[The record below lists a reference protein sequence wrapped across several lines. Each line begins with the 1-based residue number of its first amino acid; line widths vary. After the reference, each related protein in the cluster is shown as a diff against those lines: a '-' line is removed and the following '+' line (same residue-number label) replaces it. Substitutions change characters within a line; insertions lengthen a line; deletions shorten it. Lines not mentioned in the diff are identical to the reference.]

1 MLPPTHSMLPST
13 HLDFVAHFARS
24 TPDKLAVFDLAQGRR
39 FSYAEFDT
47 SIERASAVL
56 TDSIGDPSGR
66 RVLVLARNRVEMLI
80 LHFACIRCGAIFV
93 PVNWRLAAAEVAM
106 IIADCRPA
114 LIVAEPEL
122 APLLGAPEPAAA
134 SARRC
139 APTAFGGRDP
149 ARGPDLAP
157 GRACPR
163 LWLDASPAG
172 LEARMAAVS
181 NASRASAAGRA
192 ITPITPAPGAPITPS
207 PDTPI
212 TLLYSSGTTGKSK
225 GVIITLLNAFASSL
239 NLSLDLRCGTD
250 SVFLCDMPL
259 FHTAGLLAAARTPL
273 SVGGTV
279 LISQKFD
286 APLTYERLSDAGL
299 GITHYFCVTQMAMA
313 MRRLPQFEGRR
324 LARLTALITGGA
336 PNPESHIRRWLN
348 EGVPMINAWGMSE
361 IGSGTAQPLGD
372 LQRLYANP
380 SAIGLP
386 HLTLDIKLVSEGA
399 EVGSGEPGEIWVR
412 GWNVTPGYWERPDLN
427 SQAFVD
433 GWFRTGDIAVR
444 DASGAYTLIDRI
456 TDMYISGGENVYP
469 AEIEA
474 VIVELAGIS
483 DVAVCGVPH
492 ETWGETG
499 AAWVVIQEGS
509 QLDVAT
515 IEAHC
520 SARLARFKVP
530 RFVQVV
536 ASLPRTASGKIQK
549 HLLRAAH
556 RP

>member
-1 MLPPTHSMLPST
+1 MLPPTR
-13 HLDFVAHFARS
+13 LDFVAHFART
-24 TPDKLAVFDLAQGRR
+24 TPDKLAVSDLAQSRR
-39 FSYAEFDT
+39 YSYAEFDAA
-47 SIERASAVL
+47 IERASAVL
-56 TDSIGDPSGR
+56 IETIGDPSGQ
-66 RVLVLARNRVEMLI
+66 RVMVVARNRAEMLI

-93 PVNWRLAAAEVAM
+93 PVNWRLAAAEVAL
-106 IIADCRPA
+106 ILADCRPA

-122 APLLGAPEPAAA
+122 ATLLAEPQPATTLANRESPASRESLPSSDAP
-134 SARRC
+134 
-139 APTAFGGRDP
+139 RD
-149 ARGPDLAP
+149 RDCT
-157 GRACPR
+157 RI
-163 LWLDASPAG
+163 WLDASPTG
-172 LEARMAAVS
+172 LEARMATAG
-181 NASRASAAGRA
+181 NASRTSAAPPAAR
-192 ITPITPAPGAPITPS
+192 ITQA

-239 NLSLDLRCGTD
+239 NLALDLRCGAD

-286 APLTYERLSDAGL
+286 APLTYERLGDDRL

-313 MRRLPQFEGRR
+313 MRQLPRFDGHR

-336 PNPESHIRRWLN
+336 PNPEAHIRRWLI

-372 LQRLYANP
+372 LQRLLANP

-386 HLTLDIKLVSEGA
+386 HMTLDMKLVSEGR
-399 EVGSGEPGEIWVR
+399 ESGTGEPGEIWVR
-412 GWNVTPGYWERPDLN
+412 GWSVTPGYWERPDLD

-433 GWFRTGDIAVR
+433 GWFRTGDVAVR
-444 DASGAYTLIDRI
+444 DGSGSYTLIDRI
-456 TDMYISGGENVYP
+456 KDMYISGGENVYP

-474 VIVELAGIS
+474 AIIELAGVS
-483 DVAVCGVPH
+483 DVAVFGVPH

-499 AAWVVIQEGS
+499 AAWVVIQPGS

-520 SARLARFKVP
+520 NARLARFKVP
-530 RFVQVV
+530 RFVQIVV
-536 ASLPRTASGKIQK
+536 SLPRTAAGKIQK